1 MNWKQALLF
10 SCLVIWMGTLLL
22 GHNLENSAINKTPKP
37 YRQNSLGRPIEEDHE
52 VIEQEPK
59 LEPSSRIQT
68 ENTHGLKRILFFT
81 PYFHM
86 TDWQFG
92 FGHEPFI
99 TNHCPETNCYA
110 TNNRTM
116 FGKKICHSLSKM
128 HTE

>member
-10 SCLVIWMGTLLL
+10 SCLLIWMGTLML
-22 GHNLENSAINKTPKP
+22 GHNLETSGINKSPKP
-37 YRQNSLGRPIEEDHE
+37 YRQNSLGRPIEETNEAND
-52 VIEQEPK
+52 QEPR
-59 LEPSSRIQT
+59 LVEEPSSRIIQ
-68 ENTHGLKRILFFT
+68 ENTNGMKRILFFT

-110 TNNRTM
+110 TNNRSM
-116 FGKKICHSLSKM
+116 FGKFQEFLN
-128 HTE
+128 EW